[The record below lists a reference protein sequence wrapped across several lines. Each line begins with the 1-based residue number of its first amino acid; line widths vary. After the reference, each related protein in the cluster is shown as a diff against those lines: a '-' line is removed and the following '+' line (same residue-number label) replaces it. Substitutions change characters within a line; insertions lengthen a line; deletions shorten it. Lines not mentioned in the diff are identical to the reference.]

1 MHLPK
6 TIFSRKLAL
15 QDFSREKKRYRNFL
29 EKRSAT
35 GIFSRKEAQQEFSR
49 EINRYRNF
57 LEKRTGTGFFS
68 RKIVRQ
74 NGKKWK
80 YLLRDLE

>member
-29 EKRSAT
+29 EKRSDT
-35 GIFSRKEAQQEFSR
+35 GIFSRKEAIQEFSR
-49 EINRYRNF
+49 EIN
-57 LEKRTGTGFFS
+57 FS
-68 RKIVRQ
+68 RKLVCR

>member
-29 EKRSAT
+29 EKKSAT
-35 GIFSRKEAQQEFSR
+35 GFFSRKKVQQEFSR
-49 EINRYRNF
+49 EKKRNRNF
-57 LEKRTGTGFFS
+57 LEKLIS
-68 RKIVRQ
+68 RE
-74 NGKKWK
+74 N
-80 YLLRDLE
+80 